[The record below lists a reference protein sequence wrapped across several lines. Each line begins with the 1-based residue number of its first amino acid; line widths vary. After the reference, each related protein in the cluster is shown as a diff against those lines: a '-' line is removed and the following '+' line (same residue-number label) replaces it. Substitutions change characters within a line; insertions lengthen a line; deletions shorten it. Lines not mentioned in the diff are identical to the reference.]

1 MARRL
6 SNRTRRGSTR
16 EVPASPPRRP
26 CVVYARVSSKE
37 QEREGFSIPAQ
48 QRLLNSYADDQGLQV
63 VKEFVDVET
72 AKRAGRTN
80 FTKMLAWL
88 KKNRTTCRTILVE
101 KTDRLYRNLKDWV
114 VLDEL
119 DLEIHLVK
127 EGIVLS
133 DEARSTDKFMHG
145 IRVLMAKNYID
156 NLSEEATKG
165 MREKASQGIWP
176 SSAPLG
182 YVNVLRDDGKRV
194 IEPDPNASPM
204 IHQLFEW
211 AATGDYSLKVLTKKV
226 AEAGLLSRRAKK
238 PLAKSVVHHLLRN
251 PIYMG
256 EFEWAGE
263 VYQGI
268 HAPIVSR
275 ELWDRV
281 QEVFDDRYQGQRD
294 TSRAG
299 EFAYPGMVRCG
310 LCGSAMS
317 PYIVKE
323 RYIYYRCAGAHGPCE
338 AKQVREEV
346 LDREFARA
354 LRGIVLPPSWMEFL
368 KVELRKGQ
376 AEAQRFHQES
386 IDRLEGECARL
397 QRRLDQMY
405 VDKLDG
411 LIDADTYSRNARQ
424 WQEDLRAHRRA
435 MSKHDDAKQSY
446 LEEGLLILSLAQEAP
461 DLFEKAT
468 RDEKRELLTHL
479 VSNSSCE
486 AGRLTIEWRKPYVF
500 LSEFQDPGDDEPPSE
515 GDLEG
520 GPSNMVGVAGFEP
533 TAFCSRS
540 RRATRLRYTPYLSNL
555 INPPPAGKPRAR
567 RRSPRRGPRRRR
579 RPNPPP
585 AHPRPPRRSAR
596 RCPA

>member
-6 SNRTRRGSTR
+6 VNRSRRRTRA
-16 EVPASPPRRP
+16 EDAIAPPRRP

-48 QRLLNSYADDQGLQV
+48 QRMLNGYADDHGLTV

-72 AKRAGRTN
+72 AKRAGRTS

-127 EGIVLS
+127 KGVVLS

-165 MREKASQGIWP
+165 MREKASQGLWP

-194 IEPDPNASPM
+194 IEPDPALAPI
-204 IHQLFEW
+204 IHQVFEW
-211 AATGDYSLKVLTKKV
+211 AASGDYSVKLLAMK
-226 AEAGLLSRRAKK
+226 AGEAGLMSRRVKK
-238 PLAKSVVHHLLRN
+238 PIGRSALHHLLRN

-263 VYQGI
+263 VYQGS

-275 ELWDRV
+275 ELWEKV
-281 QEVFDDRYQGQRD
+281 QEGFDDRYQGQRD
-294 TSRAG
+294 TVRAA
-299 EFAYPGMVRCG
+299 EFTYPGLVRCG
-310 LCGSAMS
+310 HCGCLLSAQ
-317 PYIVKE
+317 IQKE
-323 RYIYYRCAGAHGPCE
+323 KYIYYKCSGFKGNCGEKHI
-338 AKQVREEV
+338 REEV

-354 LRGIVLPPSWMEFL
+354 LRDIVLPPEWMEYL

-376 AEAQRFHQES
+376 AEAQRFHQDS
-386 IDRLEGECARL
+386 IDRLEGECSRI
-397 QRRLDQMY
+397 QRRLDQVY

-411 LIDADTYSRNARQ
+411 IIDADTYSRNARQ

-435 MSKHDDAKQSY
+435 MSRHDEAKRSY
-446 LEEGLLILSLAQEAP
+446 LEEGLVILSLAQEAP
-461 DLFEKAT
+461 ELFEAAT
-468 RDEKRELLTHL
+468 RDEKRELLGHL
-479 VSNSSCE
+479 VSNSTWAAE
-486 AGRLTIEWRKPYVF
+486 RLTVEWRKPYVF
-500 LSEFQDPGDDEPPSE
+500 LVEFVGPEDEGPPTE
-515 GDLEG
+515 GDSDG
-520 GPSNMVGVAGFEP
+520 GPSNMVGHTGWF
-533 TAFCSRS
+533 
-540 RRATRLRYTPYLSNL
+540 
-555 INPPPAGKPRAR
+555 
-567 RRSPRRGPRRRR
+567 
-579 RPNPPP
+579 
-585 AHPRPPRRSAR
+585 
-596 RCPA
+596 